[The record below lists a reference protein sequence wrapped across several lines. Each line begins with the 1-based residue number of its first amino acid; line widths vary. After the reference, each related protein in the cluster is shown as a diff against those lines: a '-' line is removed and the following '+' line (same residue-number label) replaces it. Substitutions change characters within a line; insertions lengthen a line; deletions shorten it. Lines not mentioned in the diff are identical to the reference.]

1 MDSAQLD
8 EGRKQEILDYLKGLE
23 GKGVQTI
30 AEIAK
35 GSGIKRR
42 ELSKYLNAMEH
53 EGLVAIAGVSAG
65 VIGYKAVK

>member
-1 MDSAQLD
+1 MTAVNSD
-8 EGRKQEILDYLKGLE
+8 EAMKQTILDYLSGLE

-35 GSGIKRR
+35 GTGIKRK
-42 ELSKYLNAMEH
+42 ELSKHLKEMESD
-53 EGLVAIAGVSAG
+53 GLVLIAGVSAG